1 MSITFHTESSHENL
15 ELNVAN
21 RNGYVILRELLD
33 IVDPEPWGSLAA
45 SAVIRKLS
53 VAAARV
59 HGATI
64 PASDTQG
71 ERVTLSPEGVS
82 VERTCRVI
90 DCGLDTAQVE
100 RYIYR
105 LSRLARYA
113 ELQGE
118 EILWD

>member
-1 MSITFHTESSHENL
+1 MSITFHTESSPTSL

-33 IVDPEPWGSLAA
+33 LIDPEPWGSLDP
-45 SAVIRKLS
+45 SAVIRQLS

-59 HGATI
+59 HGVTI

-71 ERVTLSPEGVS
+71 ERVVLSEEGVS

-90 DCGLDTAQVE
+90 DCGLPSEQIE
-100 RYIYR
+100 RYIQR
-105 LSRLARYA
+105 LSRLARFA
-113 ELQGE
+113 EQKGE
-118 EILWD
+118 TILWD